1 MSKTSVNDSVALL
14 CLLTFNV
21 FSSRAFKLRSFDQ
34 STEAKAGKVRWRF
47 AAPPTSVRRN
57 ICPSP
62 SLPLH
67 SLLGRR
73 GESPPIAARGL
84 HRTSYRAQQ
93 KKEAPRFGE
102 FCY

>member
-62 SLPLH
+62 SLSPSPLP
-67 SLLGRR
+67 SAAGRVASDR
-73 GESPPIAARGL
+73 RARL
-84 HRTSYRAQQ
+84 A
-93 KKEAPRFGE
+93 
-102 FCY
+102 

>member
-62 SLPLH
+62 SLSPSPLPPAA
-67 SLLGRR
+67 GRVASDR
-73 GESPPIAARGL
+73 RARL
-84 HRTSYRAQQ
+84 A
-93 KKEAPRFGE
+93 
-102 FCY
+102 